1 MREISIEGCE
11 LIGSGAS
18 GDVYRLDDEIVVK
31 VYKKPNTL
39 GKIQQEQY
47 LSRRA
52 FIRGIPTVIPFG
64 IAKVGEKYGSL
75 FEIANAQL
83 LSAYISDHPQELDSI
98 AAKYADFLNVFH
110 SAEFSPDEVPS
121 AKDRYISRLADFAGY
136 LPAEVHEKLAYLLH
150 SMPDDFHALHGDIH
164 PKNVMIS
171 GGELLVIDLSSLS
184 SGNRV
189 FDFAV
194 LFMNLIAFNEID
206 PNNIKFLGL
215 DAETDRKIYA
225 VLLRK
230 CFSEHNSGIEDK
242 IMTVGY
248 MRLLYLLAVRKAG
261 AEKYRQAGI
270 ENVVKN
276 LVSLCGRVDSLAV

>member
-31 VYKKPNTL
+31 VYKKPDTL

-52 FIRGIPTVIPFG
+52 FIKGIPTVIPFG
-64 IAKVGEKYGSL
+64 IAKVGEKYSSL
-75 FEIANAQL
+75 FEIANAQT
-83 LSAYISDHPQELDSI
+83 LSAYISGHLQELDSI
-98 AAKYADFLNVFH
+98 TAKYADFLNVFH
-110 SAEFSPDEVPS
+110 SVEFSPDEVPS
-121 AKDRYISRLADFAGY
+121 AKDVYISNLSDMSGY
-136 LPAEVHEKLAYLLH
+136 LPAEVHEKLCFLLR
-150 SMPDDFHALHGDIH
+150 SMPDDFHAIHGDIH
-164 PKNVMIS
+164 PNNIMIS
-171 GGELLVIDLSSLS
+171 GTELLVIDLPSLS
-184 SGNRV
+184 AGNRV
-189 FDFAV
+189 FDFGG
-194 LFMNLIAFNEID
+194 LFVSLQAFNEID
-206 PNNIKFLGL
+206 PDNVKFLGL
-215 DAETDRKIYA
+215 DSETDRKIYA
-225 VLLRK
+225 ALLRK
-230 CFSEHNSGIEDK
+230 CFSEHDSGIEDK